1 MFTVQSVSVCACSLG
16 KKCSSGVFYLQQQRG
31 NVTVGKVNN
40 IGHTLFHLRFFPST
54 HFSLWFYHHILLD
67 WDNYALH
74 ICSRMCKH
82 DVWRVFVR
90 GMNTTQSLWKSC
102 VFPQVY
108 VWLTTELDPMCTGG
122 FCFQLHTPLPELG
135 QEILSCI
142 SHPEV
147 SGDSQWPRAAS
158 HPTSTCL
165 LQPILSSAPVADVS
179 ALAAVALSF
188 RPLPGSSPL
197 PLYPGLEATQTSFM
211 KAGSQITVFIGQC
224 PS

>member
-31 NVTVGKVNN
+31 DVTVGKVNN
-40 IGHTLFHLRFFPST
+40 IGHALFHLRFFPST

-74 ICSRMCKH
+74 ICSRMWKH

-102 VFPQVY
+102 VFPQVC

-122 FCFQLHTPLPELG
+122 FCFQLHTPLPQLG
-135 QEILSCI
+135 QEILSSSVFPTPRCLETA
-142 SHPEV
+142 SDPEQQV
-147 SGDSQWPRAAS
+147 IPLPPAFFSPFCPPLQWRM
-158 HPTSTCL
+158 
-165 LQPILSSAPVADVS
+165 SAP
-179 ALAAVALSF
+179 LL
-188 RPLPGSSPL
+188 PLPSASSLCRDPVRYHFTQAWRRL
-197 PLYPGLEATQTSFM
+197 RQALWRLEAR
-211 KAGSQITVFIGQC
+211 
-224 PS
+224 